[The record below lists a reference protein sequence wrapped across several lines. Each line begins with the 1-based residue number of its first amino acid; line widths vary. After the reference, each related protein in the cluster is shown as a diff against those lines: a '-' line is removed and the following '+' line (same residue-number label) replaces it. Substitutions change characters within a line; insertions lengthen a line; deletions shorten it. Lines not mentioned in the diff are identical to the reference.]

1 MKATAARW
9 GAIGVVGL
17 LVAAAG
23 ASAAAPREALHPP
36 EARDRPLPRTTPPLM
51 GPDLA
56 VRDRAEPERT
66 EYGALTAARARLRL
80 GTSSPAAEV
89 DRWAVSLATQS
100 RTSAAALNRFGRY
113 RPLIEAALVAEG
125 LPRDLAFLP
134 WVESEWR
141 NEATSRAGAAGIW
154 QLMPPTAR
162 AYGLEV
168 SAFVDERRDPVRA
181 TRAAVRHL
189 AELHRQT
196 ADWHLT
202 LAAYNAG
209 LGRVERARGGGFWR
223 RRSALPAETRVY
235 VPRVLAAARVGR
247 DPAAWGL
254 EIRTATPLRFRE
266 VWTAGGT
273 MLDSVADRT
282 GASRA
287 AVRELNPH
295 LIRAETPPGRS
306 WPVRVPHNPE
316 PNQPR

>member
-1 MKATAARW
+1 MATAGRW
-9 GAIGVVGL
+9 GVIGVVGV
-17 LVAAAG
+17 LVGAAG
-23 ASAAAPREALHPP
+23 AFAAAPREPLHAPS
-36 EARDRPLPRTTPPLM
+36 AQDRLLPRTTPRLLD
-51 GPDLA
+51 PDLA
-56 VRDRAEPERT
+56 AGNRAEPERR
-66 EYGALTAARARLRL
+66 EYSALTAARARLRR
-80 GTSSPAAEV
+80 GPSSPAAEV
-89 DRWAVSLATQS
+89 DRWAVRLATR
-100 RTSAAALNRFGRY
+100 RTSAAALDRFGRY
-113 RPLIEAALVAEG
+113 RPLIEAALAAEG

-141 NEATSRAGAAGIW
+141 SEATSRAGAAGIW
-154 QLMPPTAR
+154 QFMPPTAR

-168 SAFVDERRDPVRA
+168 SPFVDERRDPVRA

-196 ADWHLT
+196 GDWHLT

-209 LGRVERARGGGFWR
+209 LGRVERARGGSFWR
-223 RRSALPAETRVY
+223 RRSALPAETRAY

-254 EIRTATPLRFRE
+254 EIPTATPLRFRE

-273 MLDSVADRT
+273 MLDSVADRA

-306 WPVRVPHNPE
+306 WPVRVPHTPE